1 MLTTANIIVFSISG
15 ILLVAWLSFYFKG
28 KKYAELFDGLDEK
41 EYPLKDLYFIGYG
54 MMETF
59 HYQYKSKSDRKL
71 RQSAAILY
79 EKKYAEYYVR
89 LAYAQKISLS
99 FTLLLIGFILY
110 GFTSEMG
117 ILLMFCVFSFTAYYY
132 FGTLMLEKISK
143 REDEMLRD
151 FSEVI
156 SKLALLTNAG
166 MILREAWEKVAFNG
180 DTTIYKEMQRSV
192 EDMHNGVSEV
202 EAFHSFGTRCVLAEV
217 KKAVSTMIQGM
228 EKGNKELVKMLSEQ
242 SQESWNLKK
251 NIAMRDGEKA
261 SSKLLIPMMIMFA
274 GILIMVLIPIFANIG
289 V

>member
-15 ILLVAWLSFYFKG
+15 ILLVAWLFFYFKG

-54 MMETF
+54 MMEPF
-59 HYQYKSKSDRKL
+59 PYQYKSTSDRKL
-71 RQSAAILY
+71 RQRAAILY

-117 ILLMFCVFSFTAYYY
+117 IVLMFCVFSFTAYYY

-274 GILIMVLIPIFANIG
+274 GILIMVLIPRFANIG

>member
-15 ILLVAWLSFYFKG
+15 ILLVAWLFFYFKG

-59 HYQYKSKSDRKL
+59 HYQYKSKADRKL

-117 ILLMFCVFSFTAYYY
+117 MLLVFCIFSFTAYYY

-192 EDMHNGVSEV
+192 EDMHNGV
-202 EAFHSFGTRCVLAEV
+202 
-217 KKAVSTMIQGM
+217 
-228 EKGNKELVKMLSEQ
+228 
-242 SQESWNLKK
+242 
-251 NIAMRDGEKA
+251 
-261 SSKLLIPMMIMFA
+261 
-274 GILIMVLIPIFANIG
+274 
-289 V
+289 